1 LEKKEDFS
9 SIIIIFFFLKKKKVF
24 FKPLKERPD
33 LISENEL
40 MNIFSNMESI
50 FEFNYAFYE
59 KLGERLLTW
68 TTEKFDINIIG
79 DLFLEL
85 V

>member
-1 LEKKEDFS
+1 
-9 SIIIIFFFLKKKKVF
+9 
-24 FKPLKERPD
+24 
-33 LISENEL
+33 